1 MDIKRVILFVL
12 YFGVGAYL
20 LTLNLT
26 VLNVGDALSKFDKW
40 AMIAG
45 GILCV
50 LGGINHL
57 RVSNFKAYKKS
68 RNQY

>member
-1 MDIKRVILFVL
+1 MDIKRVILFIL

-20 LTLNLT
+20 LTLNLSI
-26 VLNVGDALSKFDKW
+26 LSVGDPLSKFDQW

-50 LGGINHL
+50 FGGINHL
-57 RVSNFKAYKKS
+57 RVSNFRAYKKS

>member
-1 MDIKRVILFVL
+1 MDIKRVILFIL

-20 LTLNLT
+20 LTLNLSI
-26 VLNVGDALSKFDKW
+26 LNVGDPLSKFDKW

-50 LGGINHL
+50 FGGINHL

-68 RNQY
+68 RNPY

>member
-1 MDIKRVILFVL
+1 MDIKRVILFIL

-20 LTLNLT
+20 LTLNLSI
-26 VLNVGDALSKFDKW
+26 LNVGDPLSKFDQW

-50 LGGINHL
+50 FGGINHL